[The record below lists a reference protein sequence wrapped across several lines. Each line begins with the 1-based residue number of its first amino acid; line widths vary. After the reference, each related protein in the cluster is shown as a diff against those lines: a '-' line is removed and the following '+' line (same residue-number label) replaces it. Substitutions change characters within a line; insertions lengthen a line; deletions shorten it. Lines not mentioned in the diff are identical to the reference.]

1 MRISIAAIGRL
12 KSGPERQ
19 LVERY
24 LERAN
29 GAGKQLGLSGF
40 DISEFGEAR
49 HDNSA
54 QRKLQEAEQLLGC
67 CADGAKL
74 IALDERGRTMTSP
87 DFAKKIGQI
96 RDDGA
101 RQCTFV
107 IGGPDG
113 LDASV
118 RKQADLVLSFSP
130 LTWPHQIVRALLCEQ
145 IYRAITIM
153 SGHPYHRE

>member
-1 MRISIAAIGRL
+1 MRISVAAIGRL
-12 KSGPERQ
+12 KSGPERD
-19 LVERY
+19 LVNRY

-29 GAGKQLGLSGF
+29 GAGKQLGLTGF
-40 DISEFGEAR
+40 EINEFAEAR
-49 HDNSA
+49 HDNGA
-54 QRKLQEAEQLLGC
+54 QRKQQEANQLLGC
-67 CADGAKL
+67 CPDGAIL

-87 DFAKKIGQI
+87 DFAKKLGRY

-118 RKQADLVLSFSP
+118 RKRADLVLSFSP

-145 IYRAITIM
+145 VYRSITIM

>member
-12 KSGPERQ
+12 KTGPERQ
-19 LVERY
+19 LVDRY
-24 LERAN
+24 LERAI
-29 GAGKQLGLSGF
+29 GAGKQMGLTGF
-40 DISEFGEAR
+40 NINEFSEAR

-54 QRKLQEAEQLLGC
+54 QRKLQEAEQLLSC
-67 CADGAKL
+67 CPEGAKL

-87 DFAKKIGQI
+87 DFAQRLGQF

-113 LDASV
+113 LDAAV
-118 RKQADLVLSFSP
+118 RKRADLVLSFSP

-153 SGHPYHRE
+153 GGHPYHRE

>member
-1 MRISIAAIGRL
+1 MRISVAAIGRL
-12 KSGPERQ
+12 KSGPERE
-19 LVERY
+19 LVDRY
-24 LERAN
+24 LDRAK

-40 DISEFGEAR
+40 DIHEFSEAR
-49 HDNSA
+49 HDNAA
-54 QRKLQEAEQLLGC
+54 QRKTQEAEQLIGC
-67 CADGAKL
+67 CPEGSKL
-74 IALDERGRTMTSP
+74 IVLDERGRSITSP
-87 DFAKKIGQI
+87 DFSKKLGQF

-101 RQCTFV
+101 RQCTFI

-113 LDASV
+113 LDASI
-118 RKQADLVLSFSP
+118 RKRADLVLSFSP

>member
-29 GAGKQLGLSGF
+29 GAGKQMGLTGF
-40 DISEFGEAR
+40 DIQEFSEAR

-54 QRKLQEAEQLLGC
+54 QRKRQEAEQLLGC
-67 CADGAKL
+67 CPEGARL

-87 DFAKKIGQI
+87 DFAQKLGQY

-118 RKQADLVLSFSP
+118 RKRADLVLSFSP

-145 IYRAITIM
+145 VYRAITIM

>member
-1 MRISIAAIGRL
+1 MRVSIAAIGRL
-12 KSGPERQ
+12 KSGPEQ
-19 LVERY
+19 DLVARY
-24 LERAN
+24 LERAR
-29 GAGKQLGLSGF
+29 GAGKLLGLTGF

-49 HDNSA
+49 GDNSA
-54 QRKLQEAEQLLGC
+54 QRKSQEAGQLLGAC
-67 CADGAKL
+67 PEGAQI
-74 IALDERGRTMTSP
+74 IALDERGRTMSSP
-87 DFAKKIGQI
+87 DFSTKLGRI
-96 RDDGA
+96 RDEGA
-101 RQCTFV
+101 RQTCFI

-118 RKQADLVLSFSP
+118 RKKADLVLSFSP